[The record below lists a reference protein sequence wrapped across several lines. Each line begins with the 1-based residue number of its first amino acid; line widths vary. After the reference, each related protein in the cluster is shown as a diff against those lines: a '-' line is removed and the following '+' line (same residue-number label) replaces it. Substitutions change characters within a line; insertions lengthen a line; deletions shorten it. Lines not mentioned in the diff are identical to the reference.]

1 MKVKDDLGRV
11 NESAPPRV
19 PSALRIIYAPPE
31 LACSPRLP
39 IMARLP
45 PLSTPVRFG
54 PVSARSE
61 DCTVLSQIQLQPPF
75 VYIQRIDDNVI

>member
-1 MKVKDDLGRV
+1 MKVRDVLGRV

-39 IMARLP
+39 IMARLHSSFNP
-45 PLSTPVRFG
+45 GPVRASVG
-54 PVSARSE
+54 TIRGLYS
-61 DCTVLSQIQLQPPF
+61 F
-75 VYIQRIDDNVI
+75 VPGNL